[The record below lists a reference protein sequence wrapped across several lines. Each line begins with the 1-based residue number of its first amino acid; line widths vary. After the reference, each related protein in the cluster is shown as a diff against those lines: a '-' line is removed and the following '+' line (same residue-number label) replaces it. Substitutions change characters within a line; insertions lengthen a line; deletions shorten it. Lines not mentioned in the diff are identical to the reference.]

1 MPKKDD
7 PILELEQIIW
17 LTNGQ
22 PVEYS
27 VSKNRYDTRDY
38 VLLDNNR
45 F

>member
-1 MPKKDD
+1 
-7 PILELEQIIW
+7 
-17 LTNGQ
+17 
-22 PVEYS
+22 VEYS